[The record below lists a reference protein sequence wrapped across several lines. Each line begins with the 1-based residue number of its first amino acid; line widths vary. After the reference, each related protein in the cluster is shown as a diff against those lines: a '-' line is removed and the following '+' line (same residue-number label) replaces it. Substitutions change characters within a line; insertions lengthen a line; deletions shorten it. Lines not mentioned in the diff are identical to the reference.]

1 MVKFYHV
8 DVDKVHY
15 HYATYNK
22 SRYARVDRPRGAVIS
37 RTLRKE
43 TIKPTTATETAITSV
58 TRAVC
63 AIKLEQ

>member
-1 MVKFYHV
+1 MYHV

-22 SRYARVDRPRGAVIS
+22 SRYSRVDRPREAVVIS

>member
-1 MVKFYHV
+1 MVKFTMWMEIKYIITQV
-8 DVDKVHY
+8 
-15 HYATYNK
+15 TT
-22 SRYARVDRPRGAVIS
+22 RVVILELTDLEAVIS